1 MDYIQAVVLGL
12 VQGLCEFL
20 PVSSSGHLVIFQ
32 NILGMDASAAENIL
46 FDVMLHISTLIA
58 VFIAFR
64 KRIGKIIIA
73 AFSLIGDIFKGKF
86 SFKNSDG
93 DKKMVIMVVV
103 ATLPLL
109 LFALIEEK
117 IEALFSSLL
126 LVGIALLVT
135 AVFLILSDIASA
147 KAAAHAKSKDA
158 SQATLLD
165 SIVVGLFQCIAL
177 IPGISRSGSTI
188 TAGLLRNFNREL
200 AVEFSFILS
209 IPAVLGSAILNI
221 GDAFEMISDANLGP
235 YIAGMAAALISGLLA
250 IKFVKYIVNKNKFG
264 KFAYYCTAVGLVAI
278 VYAIFF

>member
-1 MDYIQAVVLGL
+1 MDYIQAVILGL

-32 NILGMDASAAENIL
+32 NILGLDSSAAQNIL
-46 FDVMLHISTLIA
+46 FDIMLHLSTIIA

-64 KRIGKIIIA
+64 KRIWKVILA

-86 SFKNSDG
+86 SFKNSNG
-93 DKKMVIMVVV
+93 DKKIVIMVVI

-135 AVFLILSDIASA
+135 ATFLILSDIVSA
-147 KAAAHAKSKDA
+147 RAAHAKRKDA
-158 SQATLLD
+158 SEATITD

-188 TAGLLRNFNREL
+188 TAGLLRNFDREL

-209 IPAVLGSAILNI
+209 IPAVMGSAILNM
-221 GDAFEMISDANLGP
+221 GDAFDMLKGADLGP
-235 YIAGMAAALISGLLA
+235 YIAGMAVSLVSGLLA
-250 IKFVKYIVNKNKFG
+250 IKFVKFLVNKNKFG
-264 KFAYYCTAVGLVAI
+264 KFAYYCIAAGLVAI
-278 VYAIFF
+278 GYSIFF